1 MRTMVAAGILT
12 AGAALLTTAVGMAN
26 ADEVQV
32 EGSYATLAACQ
43 ADGPHVEITHND
55 GAYTHWDCRAT
66 TGSGI
71 CTCPTELR
79 RPAPS
84 R

>member
-1 MRTMVAAGILT
+1 MKTMFAAGILA
-12 AGAALLTTAVGMAN
+12 AGAALFSTAVAVAN

-55 GAYTHWDCRAT
+55 GAYTHWDCRQ
-66 TGSGI
+66 GDDGLWYLHLSN
-71 CTCPTELR
+71 
-79 RPAPS
+79 
-84 R
+84 